1 MSNRTQLS
9 PDTLIEGDWLMSRD
23 DEVLSAWPDEK
34 IADPWGTPG
43 FWLAL
48 HRDDCRPLYEYREGE
63 PWCGIFHGTD
73 ANGVEIDTI
82 ADFTAADTPGDVP
95 VTLHLRSIMV
105 CGGSAD
111 SLRAF
116 HVWLGEGA

>member
-1 MSNRTQLS
+1 MSSRTQLS
-9 PDTLIEGDWLMSRD
+9 PDTLIEGDWLMSKD

-48 HRDDCRPLYEYREGE
+48 HRDDCRPLYEYRKGE
-63 PWCGIFHGTD
+63 PTAVSWPGCGGTIECRATKD
-73 ANGVEIDTI
+73 VIRE
-82 ADFTAADTPGDVP
+82 PGMVKM
-95 VTLHLRSIMV
+95 HLRAVMV

-111 SLRAF
+111 SLRSF
-116 HVWLGEGA
+116 HVWLREAI